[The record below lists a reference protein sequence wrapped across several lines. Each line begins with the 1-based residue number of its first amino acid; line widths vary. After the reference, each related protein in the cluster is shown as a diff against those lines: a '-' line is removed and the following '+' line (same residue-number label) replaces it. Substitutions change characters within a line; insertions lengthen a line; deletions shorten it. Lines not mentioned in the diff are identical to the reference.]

1 MNRVNS
7 RNDFGHDDST
17 KNIVVA
23 IVIIII
29 LAVNVA
35 WSMCLLDTTVS
46 HAKTAEPIE
55 MSFWSWSRV
64 GPRNLVLGRGP
75 DPPRRRGIFWGVEGH
90 VPPRCKVV
98 MFSTF

>member
-17 KNIVVA
+17 INIVMA

-35 WSMCLLDTTVS
+35 SVCLLDTTVS

-75 DPPRRRGIFWGVEGH
+75 DPPQEKGH
-90 VPPRCKVV
+90 FGGGTCTAPL
-98 MFSTF
+98 